1 MTDKQQVT
9 YYLPLA
15 TSEAVKDQ
23 AKELGVSSNALAD
36 LFLRYA
42 QAQLGKEALR
52 KWASSLPS
60 TKGCLGGAL
69 TKAERNVLGSFE
81 VLSEQSEFGAD
92 EYCYSVPELA
102 AKASALPKEAFAA
115 LQTLAR
121 RGLVDGVESPEADR
135 HGRPLE
141 SFWWPV
147 GRSVTH
153 PRFPMQR
160 PGEAKDRGWV
170 SYVQCWELLESW
182 IRGGREKSL
191 LYQRVVDV
199 RRMAFSQLM
208 DPWVAGLI
216 EREARWAFGIS
227 ARALALKPR
236 IVQPETGVGVQG

>member
-69 TKAERNVLGSFE
+69 TKAERNVLGAFE

-92 EYCYSVPELA
+92 EYCYSVSELA
-102 AKASALPKEAFAA
+102 MKAGVLPKEAFAA
-115 LQTLAR
+115 LQALAR
-121 RGLVDGVESPEADR
+121 RGLVDGIESPDADR

-147 GRSVTH
+147 GRSATH

-160 PGEAKDRGWV
+160 PGDGKGVRGWEP
-170 SYVQCWELLESW
+170 YVQCWELLESW
-182 IRGGREKSL
+182 IRGGREKAL
-191 LYQRVVDV
+191 LYQRVVEL
-199 RRMAFSQLM
+199 RRMTFSQLM
-208 DPWVAGLI
+208 DVTLVGVI
-216 EREARWAFGIS
+216 ERDARWAFGIS
-227 ARALALKPR
+227 SRALALKPR
-236 IVQPETGVGVQG
+236 IVQPETGVQG